1 MNENRMEIEEAMKE
15 LNSLTRINDM
25 VAQII
30 DITNQTNLLS
40 LNASIEAA
48 RAGEAGRGFAVVAE
62 EIGNLASN
70 SSEAATQ
77 IQNICAETNSYIE
90 RIQRCFQNI
99 VGFMTE
105 DVGKQLKALSSY
117 ANESNVSVENVQDI
131 MAEIQEASRIFA
143 ESIEKMRS
151 QLDTVQISSSENEMG
166 VQDIVKKDE
175 QTNQEAEVLVKVV
188 KENRQNAESI
198 QEIVSRFSK

>member
-1 MNENRMEIEEAMKE
+1 MLFR
-15 LNSLTRINDM
+15 S
-25 VAQII
+25 
-30 DITNQTNLLS
+30 
-40 LNASIEAA
+40 
-48 RAGEAGRGFAVVAE
+48 
-62 EIGNLASN
+62 
-70 SSEAATQ
+70 
-77 IQNICAETNSYIE
+77 
-90 RIQRCFQNI
+90 
-99 VGFMTE
+99 
-105 DVGKQLKALSSY
+105 
-117 ANESNVSVENVQDI
+117 ESNVSVENVQDI